1 MLRLRDVCVVA
12 LAVVALPLQALAHD
26 FWVNA
31 TQEGSDPMKAQI
43 GYGHDFPAAE
53 SIAADRLHI
62 FNPLRLVTAEGIK
75 EMTQKGENYAYVGAA
90 ALKKGSYLV
99 LGDYKPTFWS
109 KNAEGWKQ
117 ANRSQMTDAT
127 YCEEAVMTG
136 KTILNVEGAVDTA
149 LITRPV
155 GQKIEIVPQ
164 VNPATVQPGGV
175 FPIQVLYEG
184 QPVKTAEVTATYAD
198 FPSKESKAFF
208 GRTDLKGMIDVIP
221 LKAGY
226 WFIQVKYELPYSD
239 LKLCDEVVAVGTLSF
254 HIGEQQ

>member
-1 MLRLRDVCVVA
+1 MIRLRGVCAVA
-12 LAVVALPLQALAHD
+12 LAVVVFPLQASAHD

-31 TQEGSDPMKAQI
+31 TQEASGPVKAQI

-53 SIAADRLHI
+53 AIAADRLHI
-62 FNPLRLVTAEGIK
+62 FKPLRLVTAEGTVD
-75 EMTQKGENYAYVGAA
+75 MTQKGENYAYESAA

-109 KNAEGWKQ
+109 QNADGWKQ

-136 KTILNVEGAVDTA
+136 KAILNVEGGVDTT
-149 LITRPV
+149 LITQPT

-164 VNPATVQPGGV
+164 VNPASVKPGGV

-184 QPVKTAEVTATYAD
+184 KPVKTAEVTATLAG
-198 FPSKESKAFF
+198 FPSKESKAFY

-221 LKAGY
+221 LQSGY
-226 WFIQVKYELPYSD
+226 WFIQVKHKAPYSD